1 MFNLTNAL
9 FASNVKRIFEE
20 KLIEAQPQMA
30 TGAIINIW
38 LEKLN
43 AKKG

>member
-1 MFNLTNAL
+1 MLNLTNAL

-30 TGAIINIW
+30 TGAILNIW